1 MSDALGVLSHTH
13 EIISPEQVHIYAP
26 GDILAEGDT
35 GLDDRRR
42 VFFRDYRFS
51 SSTVVAP
58 GIEGVQIV
66 TYRRGSTLMRRRCGE
81 GWKEERVGPGIMS
94 LMGAGQASDWEWPAL
109 IDVSH
114 LYLSS
119 ELMADTAA
127 MAFEQDYRK
136 LETMDVLKL
145 VDRKLLALGDALA
158 QELRSPGD
166 RGNLFVDSVASALS
180 LHLIR
185 NYHRNVNA
193 AEIVGAG
200 MRLSPAQ
207 RTRILDFIAAE
218 ISRNFK
224 LMELAKVSG
233 LSEFQFLRCFKN
245 TFGVSPHHYVLDQ
258 RVRLAVERI
267 HRTGL
272 SLAEIAFATG
282 FSDQAHMTRA
292 VRKATG
298 LTPGAIRRSSS

>member
-1 MSDALGVLSHTH
+1 MSDALGTLSHAH

-42 VFFRDYRFS
+42 VFFRDYRFD

-94 LMGAGQASDWEWPAL
+94 LMGAGQASDWEWPAR

-119 ELMADTAA
+119 ELMADMAA
-127 MAFEQDYRK
+127 TAFEQDYRR

-166 RGNLFVDSVASALS
+166 GGNLFVDSVASALS

-185 NYHRNVNA
+185 NYHRNASAGDA
-193 AEIVGAG
+193 AGAG
-200 MRLSPAQ
+200 LRLTPAQ
-207 RTRILDFIAAE
+207 RARVLDFIEAE

-224 LMELAKVSG
+224 LTEMAKASG
-233 LSEFQFLRCFKN
+233 LSEFHFLRCFKN
-245 TFGVSPHHYVLDQ
+245 TFGESPHHYVLDQ

-267 HRTGL
+267 CRTGL
-272 SLAEIAFATG
+272 PLAEIAFATG

-292 VRKATG
+292 VRKVTG
-298 LTPGAIRRSSS
+298 LTPGAMRKSSA

>member
-1 MSDALGVLSHTH
+1 MSDALGALSHTH
-13 EIISPEQVHIYAP
+13 RIISPEQVHIYAP

-42 VFFRDYRFS
+42 VFFRDYRYG

-66 TYRRGSTLMRRRCGE
+66 TYRQGSTLMRRRCGE

-94 LMGAGQASDWEWPAL
+94 LMGAGQASDWEWPAR

-127 MAFEQDYRK
+127 SAFEQDYRK
-136 LETMDVLKL
+136 LETMDVLRL
-145 VDRKLLALGDALA
+145 VDHKLLALGDALA

-166 RGNLFVDSVASALS
+166 GGNLFVDAVASALS
-180 LHLIR
+180 VHLIR
-185 NYHRNVNA
+185 HYHRNCNA
-193 AEIVGAG
+193 ADAGAG
-200 MRLSPAQ
+200 MRLNPAQ
-207 RTRILDFIAAE
+207 RARVLDFIEAH

-224 LMELAKVSG
+224 LMELAKVTG
-233 LSEFQFLRCFKN
+233 LSEFHFLRCFKN
-245 TFGVSPHHYVLDQ
+245 TFGESPHHYVLRQ

-267 HRTGL
+267 CRTGL
-272 SLAEIAFATG
+272 PLAEIAFSTG

-298 LTPGAIRRSSS
+298 LTPGAMRKSSS